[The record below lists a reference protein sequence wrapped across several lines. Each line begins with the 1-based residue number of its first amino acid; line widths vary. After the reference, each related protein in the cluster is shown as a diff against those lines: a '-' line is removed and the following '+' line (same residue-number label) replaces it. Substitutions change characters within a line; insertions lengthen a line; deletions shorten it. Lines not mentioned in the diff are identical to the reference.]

1 MRATSFPFLHSMET
15 AITFTFGRMCSL
27 KGKVAT
33 LQYGTQN
40 PQTNRPRH
48 LLWKKQNLAR
58 RTSHR
63 QNLVAVNARRLSTIP
78 SCRLWL
84 PDLFIPLRDLIVV
97 VTSGTRMNEIFLG
110 VIHPLL
116 VVVVFAVRT
125 SMGFKIN
132 NVDSVGIESVLS
144 RVN

>member
-1 MRATSFPFLHSMET
+1 
-15 AITFTFGRMCSL
+15 
-27 KGKVAT
+27 
-33 LQYGTQN
+33 
-40 PQTNRPRH
+40 
-48 LLWKKQNLAR
+48 
-58 RTSHR
+58 
-63 QNLVAVNARRLSTIP
+63 
-78 SCRLWL
+78 
-84 PDLFIPLRDLIVV
+84 LRDLIVV

-144 RVN
+144 RMN

>member
-1 MRATSFPFLHSMET
+1 
-15 AITFTFGRMCSL
+15 
-27 KGKVAT
+27 
-33 LQYGTQN
+33 
-40 PQTNRPRH
+40 
-48 LLWKKQNLAR
+48 
-58 RTSHR
+58 
-63 QNLVAVNARRLSTIP
+63 
-78 SCRLWL
+78 
-84 PDLFIPLRDLIVV
+84 LFIPLRDLIVV